1 MEGEPLQWP
10 RLYVARSED
19 IECGHE
25 VLLCAQRVGSRRSGL
40 ADILLVGPRRLARYL
55 GRVASAWILSSF
67 GVIWI

>member
-25 VLLCAQRVGSRRSGL
+25 VLLCAQRVGSRRLGL
-40 ADILLVGPRRLARYL
+40 ADILLVGPRRLD
-55 GRVASAWILSSF
+55 ILDE
-67 GVIWI
+67 